1 MRLEV
6 LFENLWQRYTAIT
19 PQASRIYSAIEA
31 ANGNVINDHV
41 ACRTLNISPYD
52 LSYLGSVLESL
63 GYSAF
68 DEYQFEKKKLQAV
81 AFVHANEAYPKI
93 FVSELLVNKLSA
105 ANRLI
110 LERLVSHITKD
121 DTLQEA
127 VFYSGTLWPTIS
139 WADYQSLEVESEY
152 AAWFSVMGYCANHF
166 TVSVNH
172 LSKTTSLDEI
182 VDLVSALGYAMNES
196 GGLIK
201 GNSLVGL
208 QQASTLADD
217 VPYEF
222 AGGEVHTIKSC
233 YYEFALRYPL
243 NDGRVYQGFV
253 ADSADKIFESTHRA
267 MQ

>member
-6 LFENLWQRYTAIT
+6 LFEKLWQRYTAIT
-19 PQASRIYSAIEA
+19 PQASRIYNAIEA
-31 ANGNVINDHV
+31 ANGIVVNDHV
-41 ACRTLNISPYD
+41 AFRTLNTSPYD
-52 LSYLGSVLESL
+52 LAYLANVLESL
-63 GYSAF
+63 GYRAF
-68 DEYQFEKKKLQAV
+68 DEYQFEKKKLQAI
-81 AFVHANEAYPKI
+81 AFLHANDAYPKI

-105 ANRLI
+105 ANRSI
-110 LERLVSHITKD
+110 LEGLVSHIVKD

-127 VFYSGTLWPTIS
+127 VLYSGTLWPAIS
-139 WADYQSLEVESEY
+139 WADYKSLEVESEY
-152 AAWFSVMGYCANHF
+152 AAWFSAMGYCANHF

-172 LSKTTSLDEI
+172 LCKTTSLDEI
-182 VDLVSALGYAMNES
+182 VDLVSSLGYAMNES

-201 GNSLVGL
+201 GNALVGL

-217 VPYEF
+217 VSYEF
-222 AGGEVHTIKSC
+222 ANGEKHTIKSC

-243 NDGRVYQGFV
+243 NDGHIYQGFV